1 MLTPRLSLVS
11 APFRP
16 SGDPALR
23 RARRRDPT
31 GARRRDERTQGDIL
45 TEFLVPAMAFL
56 GLIAAA
62 SAGAF
67 INVRLPTR
75 HLAEDTVEVVRRLVD
90 VFVVMTSVLL
100 GLMLDSAKNTYET
113 NNNNLHA
120 LATEIILLDRN
131 MRTLGPEAD
140 DARRHLLEYVR
151 TVLNEAQVLD
161 EDRQAE
167 ADLNATGVT
176 IRAIKVSDDQKLAVW
191 NDMRQIYRQ
200 VQRDRWVVVDAA
212 GGTIPAP
219 LIVMMIFWLA
229 AIFIG
234 LGFRAPRNAV
244 MTTTFVS
251 AALLLSGA
259 LYLILEMDRPSSG
272 LIHISNAP
280 FQRAL
285 EQIQR

>member
-1 MLTPRLSLVS
+1 
-11 APFRP
+11 
-16 SGDPALR
+16 
-23 RARRRDPT
+23 
-31 GARRRDERTQGDIL
+31 
-45 TEFLVPAMAFL
+45 MAFL

-167 ADLNATGVT
+167 ADLNATGVA

-229 AIFIG
+229 AIFTG

-244 MTTTFVS
+244 MTTTFVT
-251 AALLLSGA
+251 AAVLLSGA